1 MYVYFISQVCTLST
15 MIRAQAVVELI
26 AACIYLFIKA
36 STNLLNF
43 FSEKDVKRLMHG
55 CEVVIYILGYIL
67 VGCLGLLMTSN
78 GI

>member
-15 MIRAQAVVELI
+15 MIRARAVVELI
-26 AACIYLFIKA
+26 AACIYLFSKA
-36 STNLLNF
+36 SMNLLNF

-55 CEVVIYILGYIL
+55 CEVICILGYIL